1 MALMQR
7 HLLGM
12 LLAFAATGALIGCG
26 SGEDATAGDDGAG
39 GGLSAAGGKGQG
51 ASGKAGTSG
60 ASGASGVVGGAG
72 GAGGAGASSA
82 GASSGGASGAG
93 AGATGGAA
101 GGQGGPEL
109 CDDGLDNDGNGQVD
123 EGCDCAGSV
132 EEPCYLGKPGELG
145 PGTACKA
152 GTHKCVPSGEFGAWG
167 PCTGSLL
174 PAVDVCNGED
184 DDCDGV
190 KDNGCEC
197 VPGEMQK
204 CGIAIAPCK
213 QGTQLCDDGGKW
225 GPCVGEV
232 KPQPEVCNAKDDD
245 CDGILDNGG
254 QCECVPGTIEK
265 CGPDVGECKPGVKIC
280 DETGKFSGCTGGIQP
295 AAEEC
300 DGIDNDCDGE
310 IDENGKDGK
319 PCQCV
324 PGKMQECG
332 LMKGECS
339 PGVQVC
345 QAGGVWSDCVGAV
358 PPGTEVCNGKDDDCD
373 GVIDKPECECL
384 DGAVK
389 ACGTGVGACKKGVIS
404 CVGGKLTA
412 CQGAVEPKKEVCG
425 DNIDNDC
432 DGTVDNGCPK
442 VVEVT
447 LNVSGDCTCAP
458 ACPKEAPYVVGCKV
472 DFDGGNSNGCVAPA
486 GNSIYFQEGVSCG
499 AGHVSGKLI
508 CSSEKGGP
516 LNASN
521 CPINKSVPK
530 WASKPSGC
538 AKITSGSPGSC
549 FF

>member
-1 MALMQR
+1 MRNHITGLVVS
-7 HLLGM
+7 
-12 LLAFAATGALIGCG
+12 LLAVGAWGC
-26 SGEDATAGDDGAG
+26 GAG
-39 GGLSAAGGKGQG
+39 GDEASASNEGDGGSTTAVGKPG
-51 ASGKAGTSG
+51 AKGKAGSGTAG
-60 ASGASGVVGGAG
+60 ASGAKSAVGAG
-72 GAGGAGASSA
+72 GAASGKGGAAGSGASA
-82 GASSGGASGAG
+82 SGGASGA
-93 AGATGGAA
+93 AGGAA
-101 GGQGGPEL
+101 GGAGSGVEA
-109 CDDGLDNDGNGQVD
+109 CGDGFDNDGDGQVD
-123 EGCDCAGSV
+123 EGCDCKAGV
-132 EEPCYLGKPGELG
+132 TEPCYPGPPSALAKG
-145 PGTACKA
+145 GACKA
-152 GTHKCVPSGEFGAWG
+152 GQHSCIYGGELGNSWG
-167 PCTGSLL
+167 PCAGAVL
-174 PAVDVCNGED
+174 P
-184 DDCDGV
+184 
-190 KDNGCEC
+190 
-197 VPGEMQK
+197 
-204 CGIAIAPCK
+204 
-213 QGTQLCDDGGKW
+213 
-225 GPCVGEV
+225 
-232 KPQPEVCNAKDDD
+232 
-245 CDGILDNGG
+245 
-254 QCECVPGTIEK
+254 
-265 CGPDVGECKPGVKIC
+265 
-280 DETGKFSGCTGGIQP
+280 S
-295 AAEEC
+295 AEAC
-300 DGIDNDCDGE
+300 DGIDNDCDGKIDNGPGCLCAPGDVVVCGLTTGVCKQGTQSCLPGGKLGPCTGGVSPAPE
-310 IDENGKDGK
+310 LCDGLDNDCDGQIDESGGPDGGS
-319 PCQCV
+319 CECV
-324 PGKMQECG
+324 PGKMQPCG
-332 LMKGECS
+332 LMAGECK